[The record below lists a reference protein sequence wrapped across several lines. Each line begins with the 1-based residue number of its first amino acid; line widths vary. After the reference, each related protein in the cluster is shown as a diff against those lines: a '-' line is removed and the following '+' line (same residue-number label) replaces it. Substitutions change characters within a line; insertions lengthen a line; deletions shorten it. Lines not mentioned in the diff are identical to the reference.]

1 MVLPFALPYPFNAPE
16 SKYAMDSN
24 VIIRLDDRLIHGQV
38 VIGWGSVYPF
48 SQIIVANDEI
58 AVNDWE
64 KDLLLLA
71 APNSV
76 NAEVLT
82 LEHAVQRLPELFDA
96 EGYSIVL
103 LNSLNDVKTLCN
115 EVPAIKKIN
124 VGGLHFAPD
133 KSEILRYLF
142 INHAEKEIF
151 LELMNRGII
160 FECQDV
166 PNGKAQ
172 NLADLLEVI

>member
-1 MVLPFALPYPFNAPE
+1 MILAALRFALPSPFSRLE
-16 SKYAMDSN
+16 SKRLMEPK

-38 VIGWGSVYPF
+38 VVGWGSVYPF

-58 AVNDWE
+58 AANEWE
-64 KDLLLLA
+64 KELLLLA
-71 APNSV
+71 APDNIMADILSLD
-76 NAEVLT
+76 ET
-82 LEHAVQRLPELFDA
+82 VQKLPELFDS
-96 EGYSIVL
+96 ESHSIIL
-103 LNSLNDVKTLCN
+103 LNNLEDVRTLCKA
-115 EVPAIKKIN
+115 VPQINKIN

-142 INHAEKEIF
+142 INDTEKEIF
-151 LELMNRGII
+151 LDLMNNGVL

-172 NLADLLEVI
+172 NLASLI